1 MQKGIVIKMNS
12 ENEEI
17 RNKELKLIIDG
28 CLRNEHKSQYK
39 LYQLFYSDMTT
50 VCLRYAKDREEA
62 NDFVQEGFIKVFK
75 NLSRYEFKGSFQ
87 GWMRRIFVNNA
98 IDNIRK
104 KKKNHLLLG
113 EDEKIDAFA
122 KFDMDPL
129 DKVEELDPK
138 IVMKAIQRLT
148 PAYKAVFSL
157 YVIEEYPHKEIA
169 EMLGI
174 SVGTSKS
181 NLAKA
186 KQNLRK
192 FLHDD
197 YNKTY
202 E

>member
-39 LYQLFYSDMTT
+39 LYQLFYRDMTT

>member
-1 MQKGIVIKMNS
+1 MNS

-39 LYQLFYSDMTT
+39 LYQLFYRDMTT